1 MRFSYINMVYNKQQL
16 DFLWTISY
24 RKWMLSETA
33 CKANAFGMT
42 YLGEKALWGWL
53 YARMTKYWI
62 AQMKQYLEL
71 ILGIQ
76 SIVSL
81 AVLALQRFMMVT
93 RDRQVAFLCRYIGCA
108 EKTHPS
114 CCCDQRPC
122 MCLCSLSWLVP
133 TSWFCSSLFQ
143 LAFPLCSPLPSFGST
158 GRS

>member
-1 MRFSYINMVYNKQQL
+1 
-16 DFLWTISY
+16 
-24 RKWMLSETA
+24 MLSETA

-122 MCLCSLSWLVP
+122 MCLCSLSWLVRQFFKHKP
-133 TSWFCSSLFQ
+133 CQHHGF
-143 LAFPLCSPLPSFGST
+143 AVPSFNWLFHSAHPCLHLDLQVEVSLVSMRGPLK
-158 GRS
+158 

>member
-1 MRFSYINMVYNKQQL
+1 
-16 DFLWTISY
+16 
-24 RKWMLSETA
+24 MLSETA

-53 YARMTKYWI
+53 YARMTKYRI

-108 EKTHPS
+108 EKHVQVVVVTKGLV
-114 CCCDQRPC
+114 CACVL
-122 MCLCSLSWLVP
+122 CLDLCASFLNTNLANIMVLQFPLSTGFSTLL
-133 TSWFCSSLFQ
+133 T
-143 LAFPLCSPLPSFGST
+143 LAFIWIY
-158 GRS
+158 R

>member
-1 MRFSYINMVYNKQQL
+1 
-16 DFLWTISY
+16 
-24 RKWMLSETA
+24 MLSETA

-42 YLGEKALWGWL
+42 YLGEKA
-53 YARMTKYWI
+53 RMTKYRI

-108 EKTHPS
+108 EKHVQVVVVTKGLV
-114 CCCDQRPC
+114 CACVL
-122 MCLCSLSWLVP
+122 CLDLCASFLNTNLANIMVLQFPLSTGFSTLL
-133 TSWFCSSLFQ
+133 T
-143 LAFPLCSPLPSFGST
+143 LAFIWIY
-158 GRS
+158 R